1 MRPTSLFR
9 CSCGCLGADCIFGF
23 FRPSALSAQLF
34 LGAMSKRNAPCNV
47 IGCKASDRKSVKSR
61 YLLPQ
66 DESLRSAWLQRIGLP
81 STETRK
87 NVRVCGRHFAR
98 DAFRYDPELLQG
110 TDASWTRLHLKV
122 NALPTLFLPDRQHND
137 PLHGEPHCQIPSAAA
152 SCDPRVEN
160 SQEVQQG
167 IGASEL
173 HPTGAGL
180 QVSCQICRCSSSPV
194 LRTVASQCAFAART
208 VATETSHKGV
218 LKKDAATQVNLN
230 ISPCR
235 EASMQTETC
244 DELTDPAKSSPSDPA
259 CIPSPS

>member
-1 MRPTSLFR
+1 
-9 CSCGCLGADCIFGF
+9 
-23 FRPSALSAQLF
+23 
-34 LGAMSKRNAPCNV
+34 MSKRNAPCNV

-66 DESLRSAWLQRIGLP
+66 DDSLRSAWLQRIGLP

-122 NALPTLFLPDRQHND
+122 NALPTLFLPDRQ
-137 PLHGEPHCQIPSAAA
+137 A
-152 SCDPRVEN
+152 
-160 SQEVQQG
+160 QQG

-180 QVSCQICRCSSSPV
+180 HVFCQICRCSSLPV
-194 LRTVASQCAFAART
+194 LCTVATQCAVAART
-208 VATETSHKGV
+208 VATETSLKGL
-218 LKKDAATQVNLN
+218 LKKDAATQVNRN

-235 EASMQTETC
+235 EASTQTETC
-244 DELTDPAKSSPSDPA
+244 DELTDPAKSIKSQ
-259 CIPSPS
+259 